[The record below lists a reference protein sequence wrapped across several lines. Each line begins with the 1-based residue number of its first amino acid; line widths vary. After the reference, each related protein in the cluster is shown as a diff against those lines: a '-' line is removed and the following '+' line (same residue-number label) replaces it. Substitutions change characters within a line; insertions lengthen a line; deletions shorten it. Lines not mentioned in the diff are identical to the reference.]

1 MAVEE
6 ERVVVQPC
14 GCRHDWPT
22 GLALARCAGHD
33 ARRLVEEAR
42 RALGELA
49 SRDRDAAYAHGLLR
63 LALEAMG
70 R

>member
-1 MAVEE
+1 MLDE

-22 GLALARCAGHD
+22 GLALAYCAGHD

-42 RALGELA
+42 RVLEEFA
-49 SRDRDAAYAHGLLR
+49 SRDPDAAYAHALLGR
-63 LALEAMG
+63 ALEAMG